1 MTQGSSRNTDRR
13 TVYRYAA
20 GAWGRRDDVVAVE
33 EPLEIRVDV
42 PAGGGRTELPISV
55 TMRTPG
61 DDFPL
66 AAGFL
71 LGEGIVGDRQEIVDL
86 RYCRN
91 ITPQEFNVVTVT
103 LRTAVDPALLTRNF
117 YTTSSCG
124 VCGKASIEAVEV
136 QVAGCAPLAT
146 GSLKLTSELILDLP
160 VRLRKAQAVFDR
172 TGGLHAAGLFD
183 AEGEVVDVREDV
195 GRHNAVDKV
204 AGAALL
210 DGRIPLHEHVLVVS
224 GRLSFDIVQKAVTAG
239 IPALI
244 AVGAP
249 SSLAVDLAEEFGV
262 TLIGFVRG
270 GAFNVYTGVERVA
283 VARAEVD
290 PAEAER

>member
-1 MTQGSSRNTDRR
+1 MTGGSKRSVGRLAVRRYDSASWASRE
-13 TVYRYAA
+13 
-20 GAWGRRDDVVAVE
+20 DVVAVE

-42 PAGGGRTELPISV
+42 PAGDGRTELPVSV

-71 LGEGIVGDRQEIVDL
+71 LGEGIVSARDEIVDL
-86 RYCRN
+86 RYCRRV
-91 ITPQEFNVVTVT
+91 TPQEFNVVTAT
-103 LRTAVDPALLTRNF
+103 LRSAVDPALLTRNF

-124 VCGKASIEAVEV
+124 VCGKASIEAVEA
-136 QVAGCAPLAT
+136 QVAECAPLPPGGLELAA
-146 GSLKLTSELILDLP
+146 ELILDLP
-160 VRLRKAQAVFDR
+160 ERLREAQALFDR

-183 AEGEVVDVREDV
+183 AAGTTVDVREDV

-204 AGAALL
+204 TGAAML
-210 DGRIPLHEHVLVVS
+210 DGRVPLHGHVLVVS
-224 GRLSFDIVQKAVTAG
+224 GRLSFDIVQKAVSAG

-249 SSLAVDLAEEFGV
+249 SSLAVDLADRFGV

-270 GAFNVYTGVERVA
+270 GAFNVYTGDERV
-283 VARAEVD
+283 RE
-290 PAEAER
+290 

>member
-1 MTQGSSRNTDRR
+1 MTQGSRRNIDCVSVRR
-13 TVYRYAA
+13 FAE
-20 GAWGRRDDVVAVE
+20 GAWSGRDDVVAVE

-71 LGEGIVGDRQEIVDL
+71 LGEGIVGGREEIVDL
-86 RYCRN
+86 RYCRKV
-91 ITPQEFNVVTVT
+91 TPQEFNVVTVT

-124 VCGKASIEAVEV
+124 VCGKASIEAVEA
-136 QVAGCAPLAT
+136 QVAGCTPIPRGHLDISAERIL
-146 GSLKLTSELILDLP
+146 ELPD
-160 VRLRKAQAVFDR
+160 RLREAQAVFEQ
-172 TGGLHAAGLFD
+172 TGGLHAAGLFN
-183 AEGEVVDVREDV
+183 AAGTAVDVREDV

-204 AGAALL
+204 TGAALL
-210 DGRIPLHEHVLVVS
+210 DGRTPLHEHVLVVS

-239 IPALI
+239 IPALV

-249 SSLAVDLAEEFGV
+249 SSLAVDLAEKFGV
-262 TLIGFVRG
+262 TLIGFARG
-270 GAFNVYTGVERVA
+270 GAFNVYTGVERM
-283 VARAEVD
+283 
-290 PAEAER
+290 EATR

>member
-1 MTQGSSRNTDRR
+1 MDQGSRR
-13 TVYRYAA
+13 SIGQIEVRRYDAST
-20 GAWGRRDDVVAVE
+20 WRGREDVVAVE

-42 PAGGGRTELPISV
+42 PGAKGRVDIAISV

-71 LGEGIVGDRQEIVDL
+71 LGEGIVSTRDEIVDL
-86 RYCRN
+86 RYCRKV
-91 ITPQEFNVVTVT
+91 TPQEFNVVTAT
-103 LRTAVDPALLTRNF
+103 LRTEIDPALLTRNF

-124 VCGKASIEAVEV
+124 VCGKASIEAVEA
-136 QVAGCAPLAT
+136 QVAECTPVPEGRLSITPERIL
-146 GSLKLTSELILDLP
+146 ELP
-160 VRLRKAQAVFDR
+160 GRLREAQAIFER

-183 AEGEVVDVREDV
+183 GSGTTVDVREDV

-204 AGAALL
+204 TGAALL
-210 DGRIPLHEHVLVVS
+210 DGRIPLGDHVLVVS

-239 IPALI
+239 IPALV

-249 SSLAVDLAEEFGV
+249 SSLAVDLAKQFGV

-270 GAFNVYTGVERVA
+270 GAFNVYSGAERV
-283 VARAEVD
+283 EV
-290 PAEAER
+290 RS